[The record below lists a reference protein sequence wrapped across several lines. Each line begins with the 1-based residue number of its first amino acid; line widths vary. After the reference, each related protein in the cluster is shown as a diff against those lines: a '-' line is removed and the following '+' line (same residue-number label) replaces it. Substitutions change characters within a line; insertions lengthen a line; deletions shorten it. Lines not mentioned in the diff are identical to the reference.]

1 LLSFA
6 AGPAARDH
14 LRNVRVGRLPAA
26 LVAGGAPIHPPS
38 GNLRK
43 VPITPFVDPLML
55 ERFTA
60 ALLQYCRRRL
70 S

>member
-1 LLSFA
+1 
-6 AGPAARDH
+6 
-14 LRNVRVGRLPAA
+14 V
-26 LVAGGAPIHPPS
+26 LVAGSALVDPPS

-43 VPITPFVDPLML
+43 VSITPFVDQLML